1 MSITSDEISHLARLA
16 RLRLD
21 PAEERVLAEQLGG
34 ILEHVDALAGIPEAE
49 GDETSGDAS
58 DRSPLRDDGSVPD
71 TMIRGPDVAAPAWES
86 SFYLVPR
93 LRSRD
98 PMPDPAG

>member
-21 PAEERVLAEQLGG
+21 PAEERILAEQLGG
-34 ILEHVDALAGIPEAE
+34 ILEHVDALAGIPENE
-49 GDETSGDAS
+49 GDGSTGAESGRA
-58 DRSPLRDDGSVPD
+58 PLRDDGSVPD

-93 LRSRD
+93 LRSRA
-98 PMPDPAG
+98 PLPDPAG